1 MKYFFTRLRYI
12 ELKNFDRD
20 YIDILPGL
28 RITNKK
34 KIKEQILTEQN
45 RQMIGFIETH
55 NILNSETILYYEY
68 DDDEKIWEDTSHLEI
83 LEIILQWI
91 DSLLKNSWL
100 HKDNSIVSD
109 TAFLIDSNSLSA
121 QASSLKLEYKHTLA
135 TGGLDTVYYS
145 EKDLNQLIKI
155 HDQVETYLSNK
166 DSLSIRF
173 MLEKNFSRIGRALL
187 FVKQGRESRNIAYK
201 LSHYCSALE
210 TIFTTDNME
219 ISHKLAERTAFFLSD
234 KLPKSDVF
242 STIKKAYTV
251 RSKLTHGASL
261 DSKQINSLFDIS
273 NDTDS
278 ILRESFSK
286 ILNNK
291 QLTDLFD
298 SNNQKIDKYF
308 LELIMG

>member
-12 ELKNFDRD
+12 KLKNIKKD
-20 YIDILPGL
+20 YIEILPGL
-28 RITNKK
+28 RITDKK
-34 KIKEQILTEQN
+34 KIKEQILTEQT
-45 RQMIGFIETH
+45 RKIIGFIETN
-55 NILNSETILYYEY
+55 NILTSETILYYEY
-68 DDDEKIWEDTSHLEI
+68 SDNEKIWQGINHLEI
-83 LEIILQWI
+83 LENILHWI

-100 HKDNSIVSD
+100 HKDNCIVSD
-109 TAFLIDSNSLSA
+109 TAFLIDSASPTA
-121 QASSLKLEYKHTLA
+121 QASSLRLEYKHTLA
-135 TGGLDTVYYS
+135 TGELDTIYYC
-145 EKDLNQLIKI
+145 EDDLNKLTSI
-155 HDQVETYLSNK
+155 HHKVETYLYDK

-234 KLPKSDVF
+234 RLSKPNVF
-242 STIKKAYTV
+242 SIIKKAYTV

-261 DSKQINSLFDIS
+261 DSKQINTIFDIS
-273 NDTDS
+273 SETDS
-278 ILRESFSK
+278 ILRESFIK
-286 ILNNK
+286 ILNDK
-291 QLTDLFD
+291 VLIDLFD

-308 LELIMG
+308 LELIME